1 MVVRFGALLLA
12 GLLFLGKQT
21 ASVTLVW
28 DPPRDNGIVGY
39 RLYYTDIT
47 NERSQKAESLKV
59 GRTTRWVVPKLIVG
73 HTYSFFVTAINAAGR
88 ESLPSNVV
96 KYVVRLK
103 N

>member
-1 MVVRFGALLLA
+1 MTRFGALLLA

-28 DPPRDNGIVGY
+28 DPPRDKGIVGY
-39 RLYYTDIT
+39 RVYYTDIT
-47 NERSQKAESLKV
+47 NGRSRKAESLNV
-59 GRTTRWVVPKLIVG
+59 GRTTRSVVPKLIVG
-73 HTYSFFVTAINAAGR
+73 HTYSFFVTSSNAAGR

-96 KYVVRLK
+96 KYVVQLK